1 MSDTTPTHSPAFV
14 DAIDE
19 GDYLMLHS
27 LRRGGK
33 AFAFNMQSG
42 TGNIVLD
49 YAEALRLHEDLGRRL
64 GLSTPTPTAPLTAS
78 RAAAHG
84 TEG

>member
-14 DAIDE
+14 DVINE
-19 GDYLMLHS
+19 GDYLMVHS
-27 LRRGGK
+27 LRTRK
-33 AFAFNMQSG
+33 AFAFNTHSESG
-42 TGNIVLD
+42 TVVLD
-49 YAEALRLHEDLGRRL
+49 YAATLRLHEDLGRRL

-78 RAAAHG
+78 RSAAHR